1 MSHMYVCVYDLK
13 LKEKE
18 GGMRKLV
25 KNSDLK

>member
-13 LKEKE
+13 FKVKE